1 MNYYQHFSILLIAFV
16 ASIFVFGNID
26 QVFDSIYA
34 QSQGHYEDPIYPYP
48 VLHKIELSVQ
58 KIEKSGGGGDLYGY
72 QLDQHL
78 LFNANTGE
86 FLNNITKKYSSG
98 PTIPG
103 PSIIIEEGDSVEITL
118 TNPKDTGAPG
128 MVSIHVHGIHYSIAS
143 DGTLGTLNGLR
154 DEGVKPGQSIKYH
167 WTAGPGTAGTW
178 PYHDHTLGVNLGHS
192 NAPGTNMN
200 GAETIGLFGT
210 LVIDSASGKTVGLID
225 GKPTK
230 IDIAD
235 ISKDVLCYVTDDAF
249 WCDQID
255 YRNNAI
261 RTALWENPTI
271 GLKDGDLIR
280 FHLYG
285 MGTDFHIFELTG
297 YQWLEPGTTN
307 VIAKK
312 KFGPLENHVFTIQ
325 GKDGIA
331 EYRDI
336 LTSHL
341 LHGMKGEFIV
351 DSIGE
356 SIPGKSRRN

>member
-1 MNYYQHFSILLIAFV
+1 
-16 ASIFVFGNID
+16 
-26 QVFDSIYA
+26 
-34 QSQGHYEDPIYPYP
+34 
-48 VLHKIELSVQ
+48 
-58 KIEKSGGGGDLYGY
+58 
-72 QLDQHL
+72 
-78 LFNANTGE
+78 
-86 FLNNITKKYSSG
+86 
-98 PTIPG
+98 
-103 PSIIIEEGDSVEITL
+103 
-118 TNPKDTGAPG
+118 
-128 MVSIHVHGIHYSIAS
+128 
-143 DGTLGTLNGLR
+143 
-154 DEGVKPGQSIKYH
+154 
-167 WTAGPGTAGTW
+167 
-178 PYHDHTLGVNLGHS
+178 
-192 NAPGTNMN
+192 MN

-210 LVIDSASGKTVGLID
+210 LVIDSASGKTIGLID

-341 LHGMKGEFIV
+341 LYGMKGEFIV

-356 SIPGKSRRN
+356 SIPGKSPRN

>member
-1 MNYYQHFSILLIAFV
+1 MNYYHHFSILLIAFL
-16 ASIFVFGNID
+16 ASILLFGNID
-26 QVFDSIYA
+26 QLFDSIYA
-34 QSQGHYEDPIYPYP
+34 QTQGDQGDPIYPYP
-48 VLHKIELSVQ
+48 VLHKIEMSVQ
-58 KIEKSGGGGDLYGY
+58 KIEKSGGGGNLYGY
-72 QLDQHL
+72 QLDKHL

-86 FLNNITKKYSSG
+86 FLNNITKKYSPG

-103 PSIIIEEGDSVEITL
+103 PSLLIEEGDSVEITL
-118 TNPKDTGAPG
+118 TNPEGSGAPG

-143 DGTLGTLNGLR
+143 DGTLGILNGLR

-178 PYHDHTLGVNLGHS
+178 PYHDHTLGLSLGHS

-210 LVIDSASGKTVGLID
+210 LVIDSPTGKTVGLID
-225 GKPTK
+225 GKPIK

-255 YRNNAI
+255 YRNNSM

-285 MGTDFHIFELTG
+285 MGTDFHVFELTG

-307 VIAKK
+307 IISKK

-325 GKDGIA
+325 GKNGIA
-331 EYRDI
+331 EYRDS
-336 LTSHL
+336 LTTHL
-341 LHGMKGEFIV
+341 LSGMKGGFIV
-351 DSIGE
+351 DSLGE
-356 SIPGKSRRN
+356 SFPGKSPTN